1 MGAIS
6 PASVIDV
13 PLRRPQAV
21 SVSKKRKTN
30 DTTAVVASGGV
41 GTRTEHF
48 LAYISNVMNV
58 LDCNDMKRL
67 NLVIDNAPINTPARV
82 RDLVENTGYKCLYLP
97 PYSPFLNLIE
107 EFWFKNKGRG

>member
-1 MGAIS
+1 
-6 PASVIDV
+6 
-13 PLRRPQAV
+13 
-21 SVSKKRKTN
+21 
-30 DTTAVVASGGV
+30 
-41 GTRTEHF
+41 
-48 LAYISNVMNV
+48 
-58 LDCNDMKRL
+58 MKGL